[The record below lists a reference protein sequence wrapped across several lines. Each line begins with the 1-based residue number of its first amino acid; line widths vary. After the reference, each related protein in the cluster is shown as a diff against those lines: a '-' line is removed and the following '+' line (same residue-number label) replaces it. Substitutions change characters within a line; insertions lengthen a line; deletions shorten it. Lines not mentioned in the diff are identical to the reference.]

1 MATARPFA
9 YNPGSLIPGTEQVG
23 SLSIGAPTS
32 GFTNNPQYWNGP
44 DEELGYVIAQSVSG
58 NTQPTPLSG
67 VTASVG
73 FFRSSSLTEI
83 SFIELSEVISGQ
95 NFTTGS
101 EAKTWLNN
109 NGYWTSYGLAPSI
122 VTANLQLYLT
132 AGDTDSYPGSGTS
145 WFDLSPNSY
154 TSTLINGVGFSSASG
169 GTLTFNGVNQYVNTN
184 NFINAESF
192 SVSSWFRTT
201 TGGIKMIISKET
213 NGGWPWNYRIWL
225 NGGQIVGDI
234 AQSGGISTSVSSPL
248 STYNNGG
255 WYNVVFTRND
265 STLKLYVNGVQIATA
280 ADTLTGAI
288 SNNQVVWIGQS
299 AYLGGSYDYTGNIS
313 EIMVYNAVLTDAEVL
328 QNFDA
333 TKTRFGF

>member
-9 YNPGSLIPGTEQVG
+9 YNPGPSILGTSQVG
-23 SLSIGAPTS
+23 DLSIGFPTS
-32 GFTNNPQYWNGP
+32 GFTNNPKYWNGP
-44 DEELGYVIAQSVSG
+44 NEQLGYVIAKSVSG

-73 FFRSSSLTEI
+73 FFRSPLLTEN
-83 SFIELSEVISGQ
+83 SFVQYTNSIFSQ
-95 NFTTGS
+95 NFTGGTD
-101 EAKTWLNN
+101 AATWLNA
-109 NGYWTSYGLAPSI
+109 NGYWTSYGLTPSI
-122 VTANLQLYLT
+122 VTDNLQLYLT

-169 GTLTFNGVNQYVNTN
+169 GTLTFNGVNQYVDTN
-184 NFINAESF
+184 NLINAESF
-192 SVSSWFRTT
+192 SVSSWFRTSA
-201 TGGIKMIISKET
+201 GGIKMIISKET
-213 NGGWPWNYRIWL
+213 NAGWPWNYRIWL
-225 NGGQIVGDI
+225 NGGTIVGDV
-234 AQSGGISTSVSSPL
+234 AQTGGVSTSISSPL

-280 ADTLTGAI
+280 TDTLTGTI
-288 SNNQVVWIGQS
+288 SNNQEVWIGQS
-299 AYLGGSYDYTGNIS
+299 AYLGGSYDYTGDIS

-333 TKTRFGF
+333 TKSRFGF